1 MGEATDNLTTISA
14 DGLAAADGD
23 VAATAATASAT
34 PGAGSRLP
42 GGLKLP
48 ALKLPVKLAAK
59 LALPRF
65 PLRPTAF
72 RLPRPGRPAMADL
85 VFSAGAASLVLSVLF
100 VVSEPVRARL
110 QARSD
115 EAAIAASAA
124 TLQLA
129 AETHAAANGGQYAR
143 NALELLPWLP
153 GGEAPRNPYT
163 RDRTL
168 FRGIAGDLT
177 YRPAPGGGYVIEA
190 WGKGA
195 ARPRLLATLRGV
207 GPASGH

>member
-1 MGEATDNLTTISA
+1 MGEATDNLTTTNA
-14 DGLAAADGD
+14 GGPAATDGD
-23 VAATAATASAT
+23 GSATAATA
-34 PGAGSRLP
+34 AGRSRLP

-48 ALKLPVKLAAK
+48 ALKLPLK

-72 RLPRPGRPAMADL
+72 RLQRPGRPAVADL
-85 VFSAGAASLVLSVLF
+85 VFSAGAASLVLSVVF
-100 VVSEPVRARL
+100 MVSEPVRARL

-115 EAAIAASAA
+115 ETAIAAGAA

-153 GGEAPRNPYT
+153 GGQAPRNPYT
-163 RDRTL
+163 REPTL

-190 WGKGA
+190 WGRGG
-195 ARPRLLATLRGV
+195 ARPRLLATLRGA
-207 GPASGH
+207 GPATGH

>member
-1 MGEATDNLTTISA
+1 MGEATDILTTI
-14 DGLAAADGD
+14 DTGAAAAAPGGDG
-23 VAATAATASAT
+23 APTAAT
-34 PGAGSRLP
+34 PDGRSRLP
-42 GGLKLP
+42 GVLKLP
-48 ALKLPVKLAAK
+48 ALKLSAK

-65 PLRPTAF
+65 TLRRSAL
-72 RLPRPGRPAMADL
+72 RLQRPGRPAVADL
-85 VFSAGAASLVLSVLF
+85 VFSAGAASLVLSVVF

-115 EAAIAASAA
+115 QAAIAANAA

-143 NALELLPWLP
+143 NARELLPWLP
-153 GGEAPRNPYT
+153 GGLAPRNPYT
-163 RDRTL
+163 REPTL

-190 WGKGA
+190 WGKGE
-195 ARPRLLATLRGV
+195 ARPRLLATLRGA
-207 GPASGH
+207 GTATGH